1 MMAHVKSSRSL
12 LSQRLRERGE
22 REKTRDD
29 HMIWGVPVRLIK
41 PRLILLAAI
50 FALVSFGFLMVYSSS
65 SVTALTSNGDALY
78 YLKRQLAF
86 SVVGV
91 IFAVVIVRLGYRT
104 IIDRFLKPAWVV
116 TLVLLLVIWLP
127 IASRDTN
134 GAYRWIA
141 LGPFTLQPSEFA
153 KITVI
158 LTGANLMERYFRSD
172 ELDWQEFKRLF
183 ALGVL
188 APLALILLQPDKG
201 TVMVLALT
209 LLIMAYFAGCPA
221 KVVISLLVLGLV
233 AFFVLS
239 FAQPYSRARLLAML
253 DPWKYQEKESYQL
266 VQGFYAF
273 SSGGVFGLGIGMSRQ
288 KYSYLPMA
296 HNDFIFAVIGEEC
309 GLIGTI
315 GVIVGF
321 LVVLWAG
328 FKIARYA
335 PDAAGQLVALGC
347 SSMLAIQMLLNVCGV
362 IGIFPLS
369 GKPIPFISYGGSSI
383 MSSIMLVG
391 LIFSVSC
398 ESGLSLTELDGA
410 RQNLRV
416 RDDDELSTSESGQ
429 VGEVTVRSARL
440 ARPHSTLRLV
450 GGGRTDHKAPSP
462 DPPGRVRVDS
472 SGRRR
477 IDLGPSASERLRSR
491 HSRSKARRA
500 RDDRRGRS

>member
-1 MMAHVKSSRSL
+1 
-12 LSQRLRERGE
+12 
-22 REKTRDD
+22 
-29 HMIWGVPVRLIK
+29 
-41 PRLILLAAI
+41 
-50 FALVSFGFLMVYSSS
+50 
-65 SVTALTSNGDALY
+65 
-78 YLKRQLAF
+78 
-86 SVVGV
+86 
-91 IFAVVIVRLGYRT
+91 
-104 IIDRFLKPAWVV
+104 
-116 TLVLLLVIWLP
+116 
-127 IASRDTN
+127 
-134 GAYRWIA
+134 
-141 LGPFTLQPSEFA
+141 
-153 KITVI
+153 
-158 LTGANLMERYFRSD
+158 
-172 ELDWQEFKRLF
+172 
-183 ALGVL
+183 
-188 APLALILLQPDKG
+188 
-201 TVMVLALT
+201 
-209 LLIMAYFAGCPA
+209 MAYFAGCPA